1 MSSLPGGHSGL
12 LWEMS
17 PSLLL
22 FPCSSKVGLE
32 VAQEVLLPSSSI
44 CRSRHRWLVSPSHPW
59 RQTGELLFTEAALV
73 CAPLNWPTEDW
84 ENISVTCSHHE
95 EKYPFA
101 KVWLCDDCG
110 WPIFFPRTGQELQTH
125 QNMECDILVK
135 RGVSSPPVKE
145 VAKLCH
151 VLIGVVHALSPPR
164 RDLSWVISWAH
175 WQSSVGREWT
185 ADDSD

>member
-1 MSSLPGGHSGL
+1 MNQFQLQQHHRQMSSLPGGHSGL

-59 RQTGELLFTEAALV
+59 RQTGRTPLQQKQPSFAP
-73 CAPLNWPTEDW
+73 PLNWPTEDW

-110 WPIFFPRTGQELQTH
+110 WPIFFHEQVRSSKPTKYGMWHFGQE
-125 QNMECDILVK
+125 
-135 RGVSSPPVKE
+135 
-145 VAKLCH
+145 
-151 VLIGVVHALSPPR
+151 R
-164 RDLSWVISWAH
+164 RQFAASQGS
-175 WQSSVGREWT
+175 R
-185 ADDSD
+185 